1 MYYLKC
7 NHCGHAN
14 ELKTEF
20 LTFCNQCGKKLSANF
35 QEWSKE
41 HPGASFDDYKKMVGT
56 TDLQVLKEGPF
67 QKKKKFP
74 IIAGVLVG
82 VAFMG
87 LFTYYM
93 TNMSGVSI
101 LSLLRSGKTPD
112 SIIQS
117 KWERYNFGR
126 FGLSLEAPV
135 KPEMVELAIPDE
147 VKQQIKE
154 METFQ
159 YAPLKGFEMMVSSVL
174 YSEGITA
181 SLEGAANG
189 SLNEIVKK
197 PGVSNFEFKDSPVT
211 YNEVN
216 GVLINGSFHLN
227 GVFMRFSTVI
237 YTRNS
242 HMWQVLVSWQDQ
254 DANGKIAAERIL
266 DSVEINYYVKTI

>member
-20 LTFCNQCGKKLSANF
+20 LTFCNQCGKKLSSNF

-87 LFTYYM
+87 FFMYAM
-93 TNMSGVSI
+93 TNMSGINI

-135 KPEMVELAIPDE
+135 KPEVVELAIPDE

-189 SLNEIVKK
+189 ALNEIVNK

-254 DANGKIAAERIL
+254 DTNGKIAAERIL